1 MTGRMLS
8 ALLVRLI
15 ALCSLLCLFLA
26 TVCFLGYSATIS
38 VPGDYP
44 TIQAAIDAASPGDVI
59 LLSEGVGVTGTRVK
73 WADYDWGTNTLHIR
87 KSLTLRGMG
96 ISRSVLQGGLQ
107 VSGYPYIIIEGDAI
121 HVIIEDVFLLCDPSM
136 FSDPDPFMWGG
147 GPWVRIKGA
156 PHVEF
161 RNVRITNYGNDHR
174 YAAGI
179 QVSDASHVEIDSVD
193 FSFVSKAVEAYGESN
208 LSIRNCTISATY
220 WGITWASSGL
230 LEAVNVSIKG
240 NSIPDRVSP
249 TGVSVSSG
257 QAVMED
263 CDISSCA
270 EGVRIYSSECTLRNA
285 VVHSNTGTGIRSQD
299 SSLEMSDCEIRDNE
313 AGVICSG
320 GRVEAENC
328 TIQGNEENGLSL
340 GSAEGLISNC
350 RILGNEAGISLDG
363 TARAIITDSAVKNND
378 GWGIA
383 ARGSAVAVGWR
394 NTVTGNQRDLFGVSD
409 WLVKPEHLADKQ
421 EISVPREMTTIEEA
435 IYRVVEGGTV
445 VVESGD
451 YSQERVAI
459 YKRINLDGH
468 GHDVVVGGIT
478 LFNELG
484 DVHASNLTIVGDTD
498 DVGILVPSGNHF
510 QLEDSV
516 ILKWGTGLRLLPGS
530 TATVS
535 NSTISENR
543 TGIEDY
549 ASALLLRGCS
559 MSLNGL
565 QAIDSSSEDLRIDDC
580 AIRDNGKDYP
590 YAAISFSG
598 KSALIENSIIEGN
611 NSFGVEVGSGSCD
624 IESCSISENGAGV
637 DSSGTLVISGSRIMN
652 NREYGICASRGDV
665 TVISTEVAL
674 NKYGVFLGD
683 GGEYI
688 ENLVGRNICIRDN
701 SSADLRPSI
710 EQYPWPREFEEC
722 EYSADVEP
730 PPLVG
735 DFAIDGAEGEDVS
748 LTLTWTNPVDSELA
762 QVRVC
767 RKADSWPTDH
777 SDGDTIYENL
787 DPASGAAVQHVDRD
801 QTANHTY
808 YYAVF
813 SADSTQNWNDAV
825 QEGENA
831 QLIAI
836 AQALPDQPPNCALR
850 LHDART
856 GGRVSDLDVGQRF
869 EICLEGSEDDQA
881 IQAVR
886 FSSDEVDDEQPT
898 GDWTD
903 WNAWVTSEEDWVSTT
918 RTKRWSFATPGQKE
932 LWVEVRDAGGN
943 STQCSTSIFVH
954 PGYAIIVAGQGGWR
968 EKRGLDHS
976 ANNAYKA
983 LRNLGFDDDHIL
995 YLNSVA
1001 PQDIDDDGDD
1011 EVDGD
1016 ASLDT
1021 FTDAIRQVA
1030 EATSESATPVL
1041 IYLVGHG
1048 YQDCFIFDED
1058 DSESGFL
1065 WVGQTSGVSG
1075 FAELLSQLAESVPC
1089 AVMIGSCY
1097 SGCFI
1102 ATSEAS
1108 PGSIS
1113 AERRMVVTSCHDDEE
1128 RALWG
1133 WVRSSD
1139 TLWGDLMIGSDLR
1152 TAFENRSLP
1161 GDITHL
1167 WLDDNG
1173 DTIGHP
1179 PNKLGDDGDVAKQFQ
1194 IGVPGSDSL
1203 ALKSWLFYWL
1213 RSPGELRVCDTD
1225 GRITGLVDGE
1235 ISEEIPGSLF
1245 DVQNNI
1251 VVMFDPPDSYY
1262 CEVVGTAE
1270 GTYDLDCVLVANG
1283 KDYAVAAAEMPT
1295 LREAVHRYSVDW
1307 NVITQGGEGV
1317 ILQVDAQG
1325 DNQFEETYRVGQQF
1339 SGDDLQPERTSTPDT
1354 SAKGI
1359 PPWVI
1364 AVAAAVVILLI
1375 ALLLGAGLR
1384 SSRRSS

>member
-1 MTGRMLS
+1 
-8 ALLVRLI
+8 V
-15 ALCSLLCLFLA
+15 
-26 TVCFLGYSATIS
+26 
-38 VPGDYP
+38 
-44 TIQAAIDAASPGDVI
+44 
-59 LLSEGVGVTGTRVK
+59 
-73 WADYDWGTNTLHIR
+73 
-87 KSLTLRGMG
+87 
-96 ISRSVLQGGLQ
+96 
-107 VSGYPYIIIEGDAI
+107 EGDSI
-121 HVIIEDVFLLCDPSM
+121 DVTIEDMTIRGDET
-136 FSDPDPFMWGG
+136 MWGC
-147 GPWVRIKGA
+147 GPCIRIDGSPRVRV
-156 PHVEF
+156 HNVEI
-161 RNVRITNYGNDHR
+161 RNRCDYGVFAN
-174 YAAGI
+174 GI
-179 QVSDASHVEIDSVD
+179 QIEDSAYVEIDSV
-193 FSFVSKAVEAYGESN
+193 N
-208 LSIRNCTISATY
+208 LSSVARGVSVAGNATLSLTNCTISAAY
-220 WGITWASSGL
+220 DGVLWRSAGVLKVANCGIT
-230 LEAVNVSIKG
+230 G
-240 NSIPDRVSP
+240 NPIPDRAGPV
-249 TGVSVSSG
+249 GVSISSG
-257 QAVMED
+257 RAEIED

-270 EGVRIYSSECTLRNA
+270 EGVRISFSECTLKNV

-313 AGVICSG
+313 AGIICLR

-328 TIQGNEENGLSL
+328 TIENNEEDGVSL
-340 GSAEGLISNC
+340 RSAEGVISNC
-350 RILGNEAGISLDG
+350 RILGNGPAGISLDG
-363 TARAIITDSAVKNND
+363 TARAIITDSTVKNND

-409 WLVKPEHLADKQ
+409 WLVKPEQPADKQ

-435 IYRVVEGGTV
+435 IYRVAEGGTV

-459 YKRINLDGH
+459 YKRINIEGQGH
-468 GHDVVVGGIT
+468 EVILGGIT

-484 DVHASNLTIVGDTD
+484 DVHVSNLTIVGDTD
-498 DVGILVPSGNHF
+498 DVGILVPNGNHF

-543 TGIEDY
+543 TGIMDL
-549 ASALLLRGCS
+549 ASLLVLRGCS

-611 NSFGVEVGSGSCD
+611 NSFGVEVGSGSCCD

-652 NREYGICASRGDV
+652 NRVYGIYASRGDV

-674 NKYGVFLGD
+674 NKYGVFLAD
-683 GGEYI
+683 GGEDM
-688 ENLVGRNICIRDN
+688 EKLVGRDICIRDN

-730 PPLVG
+730 PSLVG

-748 LTLTWTNPVDSELA
+748 LTLTWTNPADSELA

-787 DPASGAAVQHVDRD
+787 DPASGAAVQHVDPD
-801 QTANHTY
+801 QTPDHTY

-813 SADSTQNWNDAV
+813 SADSTQNWNDV
-825 QEGENA
+825 VREGKNA
-831 QLIAI
+831 QSIAI
-836 AQALPDQPPNCALR
+836 PQALPDQPPFCTLR
-850 LHDART
+850 LHDVRT
-856 GGRVSDLDVGQRF
+856 GGRVSELDVGQRF

-881 IQAVR
+881 IEAVR
-886 FSSDEVDDEQPT
+886 FSSDEVEGGQPT

-903 WNAWVTSEEDWVSTT
+903 WYAWATSEEDWVSAT

-954 PGYAIIVAGQGGWR
+954 PGYALIVAGQGGWR
-968 EKRGLDHS
+968 EKRGIDHS
-976 ANNAYKA
+976 ANNAYRA

-1016 ASLDT
+1016 AALDA
-1021 FTDAIRQVA
+1021 FKDAIHQVA
-1030 EATSESATPVL
+1030 EATRDSSTPVL
-1041 IYLVGHG
+1041 IYLAGHG
-1048 YQDCFIFDED
+1048 EQDCFIFDED
-1058 DSESGFL
+1058 DSENGYL
-1065 WVGQTSGVSG
+1065 WVSQIPGTLGL
-1075 FAELLSQLAESVPC
+1075 AELLSEFTESVRC
-1089 AVMIGSCY
+1089 AVVIGSCY

-1102 ATSEAS
+1102 TSSEAS
-1108 PGSIS
+1108 HGSIS
-1113 AERRMVVTSCHDDEE
+1113 AANRVVITSAHDDEG
-1128 RALWG
+1128 RYMWG

-1139 TLWGDLMIGSDLR
+1139 TLWGDLMNGANLR

-1161 GDITHL
+1161 GDTAHL

-1173 DTIGHP
+1173 DQVGHP
-1179 PNKLGDDGDVAKQFQ
+1179 PNTLEDDGNVAGNFR

-1203 ALKSWLFYWL
+1203 ELKPWLFYWL

-1235 ISEEIPGSLF
+1235 TSEEIPGSLF

-1262 CEVVGTAE
+1262 CEVVGIAE
-1270 GTYDLDCVLVANG
+1270 GTYDLDSVLVANG
-1283 KDYAVAAAEMPT
+1283 KDYMVAATEMPT
-1295 LREAVHRYSVDW
+1295 LQGAVHRYSVDW
-1307 NVITQGGEGV
+1307 NVIAQGGEGMT
-1317 ILQVDAQG
+1317 LQVDAQG
-1325 DNQFEETYRVGQQF
+1325 DGEFEEAHQVGQHF
-1339 SGDDLQPERTSTPDT
+1339 SGGVLQPTSTADSDSPVRR
-1354 SAKGI
+1354 I
-1359 PPWVI
+1359 PAWLI
-1364 AVAAAVVILLI
+1364 ASVAAAVLLV
-1375 ALLLGAGLR
+1375 ALLLGVRLRRSHR
-1384 SSRRSS
+1384 SS

>member
-1 MTGRMLS
+1 MTGRMLGM
-8 ALLVRLI
+8 LLARPI
-15 ALCSLLCLFLA
+15 AYCAFLCFFLA
-26 TVCFLGYSATIS
+26 SACIIGLSATVS
-38 VPGDYP
+38 VPGDFS

-59 LLSEGVGVTGTRVK
+59 LLGEGVGAPGTRTI
-73 WADYDWGTNTLHIR
+73 WGDYHWGTDTLRIR

-96 ISRSVLQGGLQ
+96 VSRTAIWGRMAP
-107 VSGYPYIIIEGDAI
+107 SGYPYIEIAGDGI
-121 HVIIEDVFLLCDPSM
+121 DVVIEDLFLRCDPSM
-136 FSDPDPFMWGG
+136 LSHSKYIMWGG
-147 GPWVRIKGA
+147 GPWVQIEGA
-156 PHVEF
+156 AHVKF

-174 YAAGI
+174 YAEGI
-179 QVSDASHVEIDSVD
+179 QAGDASRVEIDSVD
-193 FSFVSKAVEAYGESN
+193 FSLVSNAVQAYDKSN
-208 LSIRNCTISATY
+208 LSIRNSTISATY
-220 WGITWASSGL
+220 LGITWNSSGV
-230 LEAVNVSIKG
+230 LEALNVSIKG
-240 NSIPDRVSP
+240 NAIPDRASP
-249 TGVSVSSG
+249 KGVYINSG
-257 QAVMED
+257 RAVMED
-263 CDISSCA
+263 CDISSCNQ
-270 EGVRIYSSECTLRNA
+270 GVSICCSSECTLRNA
-285 VVHSNTGTGIRSQD
+285 VVHSNTGTGIRSDD

-313 AGVICSG
+313 DGVICAG
-320 GRVEAENC
+320 GMMHAKNC
-328 TIQGNEENGLSL
+328 TIENNEEDGIKVSS
-340 GSAEGLISNC
+340 GEGVISNC
-350 RILGNEAGISLDG
+350 RILGNETGISLG
-363 TARAIITDSAVKNND
+363 WIARAIITDNTVKNND

-383 ARGSAVAVGWR
+383 ARRSAVAVGWG

-409 WLVKPEHLADKQ
+409 WLIKGEQPADKQ
-421 EISVPREMTTIEEA
+421 EISVPTGMTTIEEA
-435 IYRVVEGGTV
+435 IYRVAEGGTI

-451 YSQERVAI
+451 YSHERVAI
-459 YKRINLDGH
+459 YKRINIEGQGH
-468 GHDVVVGGIT
+468 GVILGGIS

-484 DVHASNLTIVGDTD
+484 DVHVSNLTIIGDTD
-498 DVGILVPSGNHF
+498 NVGILVPNGNHF

-516 ILKWGTGLRLLPGS
+516 ISNWDTGLHLLPGS

-535 NSTISENR
+535 NSTISENW
-543 TGIEDY
+543 TGIRDY
-549 ASALLLRGCS
+549 SSALVLRGCS
-559 MSLNGL
+559 MLLNRGN
-565 QAIDSSSEDLRIDDC
+565 AISSSSEELRIDKC
-580 AIRDNGKDYP
+580 TIRDNCKDCN

-598 KSALIENSIIEGN
+598 KTALIENSIIEGN
-611 NSFGVEVGSGSCD
+611 NNFGVEVSSGSCD
-624 IESCSISENGAGV
+624 IESCSISGNGAGV
-637 DSSGTLVISGSRIMN
+637 GSSGTLVISGSRIMN
-652 NREYGICASRGDV
+652 NRVYGISASMGDL

-674 NKYGVFLGD
+674 NKYGVFLAD

-688 ENLVGRNICIRDN
+688 EKLVGRDICIRDN

-735 DFAIDGAEGEDVS
+735 DFAIDGAEGKDVS

-762 QVRVC
+762 RVRVC

-777 SDGDTIYENL
+777 SDGATIYEDL
-787 DPASGAAVQHVDRD
+787 DPASGAAVQHVERD

-850 LHDART
+850 LHDVRT
-856 GGRVSDLDVGQRF
+856 GGQVSELDVGQKF

-881 IQAVR
+881 IEAVR
-886 FSSDEVDDEQPT
+886 FSSDEVEDGQPT

-903 WNAWVTSEEDWVSTT
+903 WYAWATSEEDWVSAT

-943 STQCSTSIFVH
+943 STQCSASVYVH
-954 PGYAIIVAGQGGWR
+954 PGYALIVAGQGGWR
-968 EKRGLDHS
+968 EKHGIDHS
-976 ANNAYKA
+976 ANNAYRA

-1016 ASLDT
+1016 ASLNT

-1030 EATSESATPVL
+1030 ETTSGSTTPVI

-1048 YQDCFIFDED
+1048 EQDCFIFDED
-1058 DSESGFL
+1058 DSENGFL
-1065 WVGQTSGVSG
+1065 WVSQVHGIVGL
-1075 FAELLSQLAESVPC
+1075 AELLSELSESVPC
-1089 AVMIGSCY
+1089 VVMIGSCY

-1113 AERRMVVTSCHDDEE
+1113 AENKVVITSCHDDEE

-1173 DTIGHP
+1173 DKVGHP
-1179 PNKLGDDGDVAKQFQ
+1179 PNKLRDDGNVAEQFQ
-1194 IGVPGSDSL
+1194 IGMPGSDSL

-1213 RSPGELRVCDTD
+1213 RSPGELRVCDAD

-1245 DVQNNI
+1245 NVQNNI

-1295 LREAVHRYSVDW
+1295 LQGAVHRYSVDW
-1307 NVITQGGEGV
+1307 NVIAQGGEGMT
-1317 ILQVDAQG
+1317 LQVDAQG
-1325 DNQFEETYRVGQQF
+1325 DTQFEQTYQAGKQF

-1354 SAKGI
+1354 SVKGI
-1359 PPWVI
+1359 PLWVI
-1364 AVAAAVVILLI
+1364 AAVAAAVVLLV
-1375 ALLLGAGLR
+1375 ALLLGVRL
-1384 SSRRSS
+1384 RRSH